1 MVSLILRFKKKGM
14 LRFLSNLE
22 TIRAIERTLRRAKLP
37 MVFSKGFHPMP
48 KFTFLDAMPTG
59 VVNLSLYLKV
69 ILERKIDDVEERI
82 NDVALND
89 LRVHGHW
96 YIDID
101 INESVKYYRFR
112 IIVPEDLDFENLFVE
127 KKGKRIKV
135 EDRMEDVRKVRLKDF
150 HMLEYVQRRDKFLN
164 PWLFLKNFE
173 RTLVIPICVEALT
186 AKKEEFSSFLNR
198 RVENAKND
206 PTG

>member
-22 TIRAIERTLRRAKLP
+22 TIKAIERILRRAKLP
-37 MVFSKGFHPMP
+37 LVFSKGFHPMP

-69 ILERKIDDVEERI
+69 ILEEKIDDVEERI
-82 NDVALND
+82 NKISLKD
-89 LRVHGHW
+89 LKVYKHW

-101 INESVKYYRFR
+101 INKSVKYYRFR
-112 IIVPEDLDFENLFVE
+112 IIVPEDLYFENLIVKKKE
-127 KKGKRIKV
+127 KIVKIK
-135 EDRMEDVRKVRLKDF
+135 DQIEDVNKMKLKNF
-150 HMLEYVQRRDKFLN
+150 YMLEYVQKRDKLLN

-173 RTLVIPICVEALT
+173 GNLVIPICVEALT
-186 AKKEEFSSFLNR
+186 EKKEEFSSFLDR
-198 RVENAKND
+198 RVENAEND
-206 PTG
+206 IIS

>member
-82 NDVALND
+82 NDVSKSSWAL
-89 LRVHGHW
+89 V
-96 YIDID
+96 
-101 INESVKYYRFR
+101 YRHR
-112 IIVPEDLDFENLFVE
+112 Y
-127 KKGKRIKV
+127 KRIGQI
-135 EDRMEDVRKVRLKDF
+135 LPF
-150 HMLEYVQRRDKFLN
+150 QNHCTRRSGF
-164 PWLFLKNFE
+164 
-173 RTLVIPICVEALT
+173 
-186 AKKEEFSSFLNR
+186 
-198 RVENAKND
+198 
-206 PTG
+206 